1 MSPNYIQKS
10 IKLYYLC
17 NKTVINLQLNKM
29 FIKTLKEKKIVDWLS
44 KIIEKFVDRYFE
56 QKAVPKYL
64 SGIKKP
70 YQSKS

>member
-17 NKTVINLQLNKM
+17 NKTVINPNQVR
-29 FIKTLKEKKIVDWLS
+29 FYIKTFKEKKIVDWLS
-44 KIIEKFVDRYFE
+44 KIIEKFVNRYFE

-70 YQSKS
+70 NQSKS